1 MNPKLDFFKQY
12 VMIKNLLLFLLSF
25 VSSAVLAQSLV
36 TGNILEKDSNIP
48 LMSVNVYVKG
58 GDNGTVTD
66 IDGGY
71 ELALNKGTHT
81 LIFSYIGYASIEKIM
96 IVDGFSP
103 VVFDVRL
110 SSEIISNQTIIV
122 TDGKYEKRLEEST
135 VSIDVIGVNEL
146 ENNNVTSLDELVQ
159 KTSGVQVTDGQI
171 NIRGGAGYAYGVGS
185 RVIFLTDG
193 QPLLSAELSDVKWNF
208 MPIENAQQIEIIK
221 GSASVL
227 YGSGALNGVINLRTA
242 YPKGDKAYTA
252 FSMYSGVYD
261 QPKIDYMRWYKPEDG
276 LSKMPMFTGL
286 YFAHRQRFNKNFDL
300 VIGGN
305 IHLKNGYIKD
315 VDERRARFNFNSRYR
330 LPKSDGKI
338 SVGLNGNLMYHEDGR
353 FFMSLDMIENAYV
366 NISNINRD
374 RYISTTLDPFIT
386 AFDQHNNKHDLRARW
401 FRVARAQSG
410 PDSEGNIIG
419 LEYQFQRE
427 FSKQFILT
435 AGTCGQYYHVNSIL
449 FADINA
455 PSNERALFTANSMAA
470 YAQLDKK
477 FKDIVSLSVGL
488 RWEGYIVN
496 KVFTPTLPILRAGAN
511 FTLSDNDYLRL
522 SFGQGFR
529 FPSMAEQFFNEKLP
543 VQGPISIGVFPNV
556 NLLPE
561 IGWSTELGYRRT
573 LNWGGWNFYADIAF
587 FWMEYK
593 NMIEFALDNY
603 PQGFGFSFVNVSEA
617 RIAGWEI
624 SAKSSGKIGKIPL
637 RIWGGYTYSCPADL
651 SEPSGRMKDAGNYIG
666 FLFKTFVRGLDR
678 NNDVNYLL
686 KYRNLHTFR
695 MDLETEVLG
704 ITIGTAVNYTSYM
717 HRIDLIFDFDFISKG
732 VSTYRAGHNTGYWT
746 WDIRLGYNITSKQ
759 KINFVIQNA
768 LNEEYSPRPAQMGAP
783 RCFSLKYSHIF

>member
-1 MNPKLDFFKQY
+1 M
-12 VMIKNLLLFLLSF
+12 MKNLFLL
-25 VSSAVLAQSLV
+25 VLCLATFSTMAQTIISGTV
-36 TGNILEKDSNIP
+36 LEKESETP
-48 LMSVNVYVKG
+48 LMSVNVFIKG
-58 GDNGTVTD
+58 ANKGTVTD
-66 IDGGY
+66 LEGRY
-71 ELALNKGTHT
+71 ELSLEKGSYT
-81 LIFSYIGYASIEKIM
+81 LVFSYIGYESIEKLIEL
-96 IVDGFSP
+96 DGTNP
-103 VVFDVRL
+103 ILLDINL
-110 SSEIISNQTIIV
+110 GTELISNQTIIV

-135 VSIDVIGVNEL
+135 VSIDVIGVTEL
-146 ENNNVTSLDELVQ
+146 QNNNVTSLDEIVQ

-242 YPKGDKAYTA
+242 YPKGDKPYTA
-252 FSMYSGVYD
+252 FSLYSGVYD
-261 QPKIDYMRWYKPEDG
+261 QPKLDYMRWYKPEDG
-276 LSKMPMFTGL
+276 ISKMPFFTGL

-305 IHLKNGYIKD
+305 IHLKNGFIKD
-315 VDERRARFNFNSRYR
+315 VDERRFRFNFNSRYR

-338 SVGLNGNLMYHEDGR
+338 SIGLNGNIMYHEEGR
-353 FFMSLDMIENAYV
+353 FFMSLDMLENAYI
-366 NISNINRD
+366 NISNITRD
-374 RYISTTLDPFIT
+374 RYISTTFDPYIT
-386 AFDQHNNKHDLRARW
+386 AFDQHNNKHDIRARW

-410 PDSEGNIIG
+410 PDSEGNIMG

-427 FSKQFILT
+427 FPKQFILT
-435 AGTCGQYYHVNSIL
+435 TGASGQYYHVNSIL

-455 PSNERALFTANSMAA
+455 PSNERALFTAGSMAA

-477 FKDIVSLSVGL
+477 FKDIVSLTVGL

-496 KVFTPTLPILRAGAN
+496 GDFTPTLPILRAGAN
-511 FTLSDNDYLRL
+511 FTLSDNDYIRL

-529 FPSMAEQFFNEKLP
+529 FPSMAEQFFNEKIP
-543 VQGPISIGVFPNV
+543 VQGPLSIGIFPNAD
-556 NLLPE
+556 LLPE
-561 IGWSTELGYRRT
+561 TGWTSEIAYRRT
-573 LNWGGWNFYADIAF
+573 LNFGAWNFYADIAF

-624 SAKSSGKIGKIPL
+624 SAKSAGKIGKIPL

-651 SEPSGRMKDAGNYIG
+651 SEPSGVMKDAGNYIG
-666 FLFKTFVRGLDR
+666 FLFKTFFNGLNR
-678 NNDVNYLL
+678 NTDINYVL

-704 ITIGTAVNYTSYM
+704 ITIGTAVNYTSFM
-717 HRIDLIFDFDFISKG
+717 QRIDLIFDFDFISKG
-732 VSTYRAGHNTGYWT
+732 VSTYRSNHTAGYWT
-746 WDIRLGYNITSKQ
+746 WDIRLGYNINEKQ
-759 KINFVIQNA
+759 KVNFVIQNA

-783 RCFSLKYSHIF
+783 RSFSLKYSHIF